1 MNKIKILAIVGKSGS
16 GKDSILKYLRQYS
29 GDKFNYIVSSTTR
42 PPREGEVEGVNYHYL
57 EHDDFLKLIE
67 YDKIVEMSVFRD
79 WCYGTTLDALDPT
92 KVNIG
97 GFDPMRLDVLSD
109 NFQIDLKIVLI
120 TASDKERLLRS
131 LNRENDPDVKEII
144 RRYQADEEDFK
155 YIHIDHEVIEIPN
168 HDSDLTKAGLEI
180 LHIVDE
186 WGKID

>member
-1 MNKIKILAIVGKSGS
+1 MSKIKILAIVGKSGS
-16 GKDSILKYLRQYS
+16 GKDSILKYLKQYA
-29 GDKFNYIVSSTTR
+29 GNKINYIVSSTTR
-42 PPREGEVEGVNYHYL
+42 PPREGEVDGINYHYL

-67 YDKIVEMSVFRD
+67 EDKIVEMSVFRD
-79 WCYGTTLDALDPT
+79 WCYGTTLDALDPN

-97 GFDPMRLDVLSD
+97 GFDPMRLDILSD
-109 NFQIDLKIVLI
+109 NFQIDLKTILI

-168 HDSDLTKAGLEI
+168 HDGDLTKAGLEI
-180 LHIVDE
+180 LNIVDE
-186 WGKID
+186 WGRTD